1 MKRNAEAME
10 SCADAVLSHPH
21 RQRNHKHNRNRQ
33 MYLDFG
39 QASFGSRTICPICNT
54 LVVHGLEE
62 DEQEHEK
69 VCSEYRFG
77 VKFPMRKDVRIVSRF
92 SFGNGSKTKD
102 SIFSKRNNRD
112 ETASGAS
119 SIRAFAR
126 KMKVDAVASTTTGNP
141 NMNKNGTNSSMCIV
155 EIRPGDSIY
164 LRRKALAVKS
174 IVDQELG
181 FAPTDTNSTS
191 YRQTFNESMDFSSQ
205 DHTNDRGRNNDQGRD
220 GSLGGKTIFLCVQQQ
235 DKRVIGFC
243 SVETIPCA
251 YRLLINDH
259 HSHLVNEKRA
269 TSKKDFIESTVIHDV
284 PSVTPE
290 WKHGSK
296 TFHSSGDKS
305 MSLIAKTSPNMRQIS
320 STYTRSEKPRKAIM
334 GVHQLWC
341 HRSHRQKSIASS
353 LVDAARERLVYGMV
367 IPKNWVAFS
376 SPTADGASFAT
387 KYVNPDVPLV
397 YECC

>member
-1 MKRNAEAME
+1 MKRNAEDME
-10 SCADAVLSHPH
+10 SCDAVLSLPH

-77 VKFPMRKDVRIVSRF
+77 VKFPMRKDVRIVSTF
-92 SFGNGSKTKD
+92 SFGNRSKTKD
-102 SIFSKRNNRD
+102 SIFSKRNNGN
-112 ETASGAS
+112 ETASIFS
-119 SIRAFAR
+119 PIAFAR
-126 KMKVDAVASTTTGNP
+126 KMKVDAIASTTTDNP
-141 NMNKNGTNSSMCIV
+141 NINNNGTNSSMCIV

-191 YRQTFNESMDFSSQ
+191 NPQTSNESMDFSSQ
-205 DHTNDRGRNNDQGRD
+205 EHTYDGGRNNDQGRD

-235 DKRVIGFC
+235 DKRVVGFC

-251 YRLLINDH
+251 YHLLINDH
-259 HSHLVNEKRA
+259 RSHLVNEKRA
-269 TSKKDFIESTVIHDV
+269 GSKEDFIESTVIHDV

-296 TFHSSGDKS
+296 DFHSLGDES
-305 MSLIAKTSPNMRQIS
+305 MNKIAKTSPNMRQIA

-341 HRSHRQKSIASS
+341 HRSHRQKSIASR
-353 LVDAARERLVYGMV
+353 LVDAAREKLVYGMV

-387 KYVNPDVPLV
+387 KYVTPGVPLV
-397 YECC
+397 YECS